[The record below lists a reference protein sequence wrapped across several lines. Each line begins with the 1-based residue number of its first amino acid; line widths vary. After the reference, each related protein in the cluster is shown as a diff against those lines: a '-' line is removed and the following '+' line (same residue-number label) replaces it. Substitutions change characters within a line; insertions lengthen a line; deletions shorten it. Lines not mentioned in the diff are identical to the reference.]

1 MDKLKKIAIDFDI
14 NDKLSNFREEFIIPE
29 NKIYLDGNSLGLLS
43 KNTLSNLNTTIKEE
57 WGNDLISSWNKSWV
71 NLPKNI
77 SRKIASIINS
87 KEEEVYVGDFTREA
101 FESINTSLGPDV
113 TPKSPTLTPHESEL
127 ILDPAGAKEEVDVG
141 DVARGAFESINLR
154 LDPDYEEEPKASET
168 YVPK

>member
-1 MDKLKKIAIDFDI
+1 MDRLKKTAIDFDI

-71 NLPKNI
+71 DLPKNI

-87 KEEEVYVGDFTREA
+87 NEEEVYVG
-101 FESINTSLGPDV
+101 SI
-113 TPKSPTLTPHESEL
+113 
-127 ILDPAGAKEEVDVG
+127 
-141 DVARGAFESINLR
+141 
-154 LDPDYEEEPKASET
+154 
-168 YVPK
+168 